1 MNGLSLASTTNLNLR
16 MKETQK
22 ALESVYLNTECGLQC
37 PEGNHMESGS
47 YFQTQGWAE
56 GVQKDSKQ
64 RTKNK
69 LQKYENT

>member
-16 MKETQK
+16 MKEIQQ
-22 ALESVYLNTECGLQC
+22 ARESVYLNTECGLQR

-64 RTKNK
+64 RTQNK